1 MYYGADKV
9 YIDGKNIEGEV
20 TMPAVIN
27 KQCIVNNPLIHSI
40 VIPENA
46 SQVQTLAICNCE
58 ALTKVQWNAI
68 ECQVTSYGDSG
79 VFVNCPNITEFIFGD
94 GVKHIP

>member
-1 MYYGADKV
+1 
-9 YIDGKNIEGEV
+9 
-20 TMPAVIN
+20 
-27 KQCIVNNPLIHSI
+27 VNNPLIHSI

-46 SQVQTLAICNCE
+46 SQVQALAICNCE

-68 ECQVTSYGDSG
+68 ECQVTSSGDSR

-94 GVKHIP
+94 SVKSIPQNVCS